1 VQTCKKLLSY
11 VWKSDVPFILKV
23 ESTAHLTSNF
33 AYLFLILMCFLVW
46 PDAGQAVVKGPQDS
60 WSVLRFWLLDI
71 PVFIMTTGSVCL
83 FYLTAQ
89 RYLFPKTWWKQMGY
103 LPPLLALG
111 VGMSINNGK
120 AVLEAIFNQESPFVR
135 TPKYGIETKQDKWKS
150 KKKYKAMKSLAT
162 ILEIL
167 LAIYFTGLTIYY
179 ILNNNWPSVL
189 FMGLFMLGFWYVAV
203 GSLPMP
209 NRSDS
214 PEKPAPAA

>member
-1 VQTCKKLLSY
+1 
-11 VWKSDVPFILKV
+11 
-23 ESTAHLTSNF
+23 
-33 AYLFLILMCFLVW
+33 
-46 PDAGQAVVKGPQDS
+46 
-60 WSVLRFWLLDI
+60 
-71 PVFIMTTGSVCL
+71 
-83 FYLTAQ
+83 
-89 RYLFPKTWWKQMGY
+89 
-103 LPPLLALG
+103 
-111 VGMSINNGK
+111 
-120 AVLEAIFNQESPFVR
+120 
-135 TPKYGIETKQDKWKS
+135 
-150 KKKYKAMKSLAT
+150 MKSLAT